1 MFEDKRLK
9 ELAVAAEHRAH
20 GVRPR
25 LRNLDQSLAI
35 LGSETGKVLII
46 VLALAAICAPAGFGL
61 AAAWLAWLGVIAAT
75 DSTVLAWIAALATI
89 AFYCR
94 YVWGSRLQGSA
105 RRAAQS
111 LLAPP
116 PSP

>member
-1 MFEDKRLK
+1 MFEDKRLND
-9 ELAVAAEHRAH
+9 LAVAAERRAH
-20 GVRPR
+20 GLRPR
-25 LRNLDQSLAI
+25 LRNLDRSLAI

-46 VLALAAICAPAGFGL
+46 VLALMVLCGPAGFGL

-75 DSTVLAWIAALATI
+75 GSTMLGWIAGFTI
-89 AFYCR
+89 IVFYCR
-94 YVWGSRLQGSA
+94 YIWGSRLQGSA

-116 PSP
+116 SP

>member
-1 MFEDKRLK
+1 MFEDKRLN
-9 ELAVAAEHRAH
+9 ELAAATERQAE
-20 GVRPR
+20 GLRPR
-25 LRNLDQSLAI
+25 LRNLDRSLTI

-46 VLALAAICAPAGFGL
+46 MLALAVLCAPAGLGL
-61 AAAWLAWLGVIAAT
+61 VAAWLAWLGVIAAT
-75 DSTVLAWIAALATI
+75 GSAMLAWIVAFTTI

-111 LLAPP
+111 LLAPRS
-116 PSP
+116 SP

>member
-9 ELAVAAEHRAH
+9 ELAVAAEQRAH
-20 GVRPR
+20 GIRPR

-46 VLALAAICAPAGFGL
+46 VLALAVLCAPAGFGL

-75 DSTVLAWIAALATI
+75 GSTMLAWIAAFTTI

-94 YVWGSRLQGSA
+94 YIWGSRLQGSA

-111 LLAPP
+111 LLAPR
-116 PSP
+116 PSS